1 MWLYSCVKHVSC
13 CQADLIRESGRRPVP
28 HRRKPKNWVVTR
40 QCAVVDRTVQSRE
53 LYQRY
58 HRLILKLARE
68 GQSRSGSLV
77 RLRELLAQFEL
88 EAAGIA
94 PDSVRF
100 LREQLSEQLEH
111 EALCSAHSDRRYVLF
126 AAVKRLEQL
135 SDRN

>member
-1 MWLYSCVKHVSC
+1 
-13 CQADLIRESGRRPVP
+13 
-28 HRRKPKNWVVTR
+28 
-40 QCAVVDRTVQSRE
+40 VQSRE

-58 HRLILKLARE
+58 HRLILKLAQERH
-68 GQSRSGSLV
+68 SCTGSLD

-94 PDSVRF
+94 PNSLRF

-111 EALCSAHSDRRYVLF
+111 EALCSAHSDQRQVLF

>member
-1 MWLYSCVKHVSC
+1 
-13 CQADLIRESGRRPVP
+13 
-28 HRRKPKNWVVTR
+28 
-40 QCAVVDRTVQSRE
+40 VQSRE

-111 EALCSAHSDRRYVLF
+111 EALVSAHSDRRYVLF

>member
-1 MWLYSCVKHVSC
+1 M
-13 CQADLIRESGRRPVP
+13 
-28 HRRKPKNWVVTR
+28 
-40 QCAVVDRTVQSRE
+40 QSRE

-68 GQSRSGSLV
+68 GQSRSGSLE
-77 RLRELLAQFEL
+77 RLRDLLAQFEL

-94 PDSVRF
+94 PNSVRF

-111 EALCSAHSDRRYVLF
+111 EALCSAHSDQRYVLF